1 MTFSIFN
8 SQFSIVNDRLVG
20 HGVIYLDCV
29 KNTRAIVGVDM
40 IILHYTAGSNCMSSA
55 HYLTRPDVAASA
67 HLVIGRAGEVVQL
80 VPFNIVA
87 WHAGRS
93 RYAGRS
99 GLNYCSLGIELDNL
113 GQLRQEGGKFVAECG
128 VVVSF
133 EDVYVDESG
142 REKTYWHKY
151 TKVQERVLAE
161 VCGVLTNCYPID
173 EIVGHSD
180 VTERK
185 VDPGPALRLPDW
197 MRYY

>member
-29 KNTRAIVGVDM
+29 KNTRAIVGPDM

-80 VPFNIVA
+80 VPFNIEA

-93 RYAGRS
+93 WYAGREE
-99 GLNYCSLGIELDNL
+99 LNHYSIGIELDNL
-113 GQLRQEGGKFVAECG
+113 GKLRQKGKKFFAECG
-128 VVVSF
+128 REVPVEEVYTDDKG
-133 EDVYVDESG
+133 DVP
-142 REKTYWHKY
+142 TFWHRY
-151 TKVQERVLAE
+151 MRVQVQVLAQ
-161 VCGVLTNCYPID
+161 VCRLLQKHYPIKNV
-173 EIVGHSD
+173 VGHSD
-180 VTERK
+180 ITTRK
-185 VDPGPALRLPDW
+185 QDPGPALEEAFKNL
-197 MRYY
+197 